1 MIAKYLAVGTL
12 LSVIGING
20 LIPKEQQPLDAKQM
34 QIRAKHKSVSDM
46 CAKKRKSKK
55 AQEICER
62 WERHE

>member
-12 LSVIGING
+12 LSVIGVNG
-20 LIPKEQQPLDAKQM
+20 LIPNNPQPLNAKQM
-34 QIRAKHKSVSDM
+34 QAKAKHKSVSDM

-55 AQEICER
+55 AQELCER